1 MLTSIWLLYGY
12 LFRLQ
17 GSGTRTFNN
26 SVLKLQHM
34 NRMRTDILD
43 VGETTLDV
51 RETTEKWH
59 MIC

>member
-1 MLTSIWLLYGY
+1 
-12 LFRLQ
+12 
-17 GSGTRTFNN
+17 
-26 SVLKLQHM
+26 M

-43 VGETTLDV
+43 EGETTLDV